1 MAQLLD
7 LQWRREKNNNNNDR
21 TACPFELA
29 SCSYSGDGRHDTSW
43 ENQKQTKPTLHSLGK
58 SNQVTSTLHIL
69 PASHSKS
76 ICDDPSC
83 VHISGALWPGPLLR
97 TYRFVWG
104 IRKKAFPG
112 GIGFRYFF
120 MLKLDIRRGLIVGSS
135 GRRCRCRPLKSN
147 HSVSQSIKGGL
158 AAIRGSQTHSR
169 RSKLKNDKNPNRKS
183 SSQA

>member
-1 MAQLLD
+1 MSLRIGLL
-7 LQWRREKNNNNNDR
+7 LLLRWRRAWHQLRKPKANQAH
-21 TACPFELA
+21 TPFSRQVQPSHFNTPHFTRVSFEIYL
-29 SCSYSGDGRHDTSW
+29 W
-43 ENQKQTKPTLHSLGK
+43 WSLLCAA
-58 SNQVTSTLHIL
+58 TTHI
-69 PASHSKS
+69 
-76 ICDDPSC
+76 
-83 VHISGALWPGPLLR
+83 HISGALWPGPLLR